1 MIMTENTTQHAHE
14 MNKDGKGSYAE
25 VHGLKMYYEIHGEG
39 FPLVLLHGGLST
51 IDTSFGKVLPGLAGR
66 RQVIAIEQQAH
77 GHTADSDRPLTYQQ
91 MDNDPI
97 ARLSHIGIECAG
109 FFGYSIGAGIA
120 IEIAIEHPKVVRKL
134 VVATPIFTADG
145 LQPGVLAGMEALQP
159 EHLAGS
165 PFQEDYE
172 RSAPN
177 PHDWPRLIAKTKQ
190 LDREFVDC
198 PSEAIASIKAP
209 TLLIAGDSDI
219 VRPEHVVELFR
230 LLGGG
235 DTGDHVGV
243 THVHVGVLAGT
254 THITL
259 VDRVDWLVDMIM
271 GLLDARRRVERSQ
284 HESTCLVAKQREREL
299 EERVI
304 KKEEG
309 TTM

>member
-91 MDNDPI
+91 MANDTI
-97 ARLSHIGIECAG
+97 ALLSHIGIECAD

-145 LQPGVLAGMEALQP
+145 FQPGVLAGMEALQP

-190 LDREFVDC
+190 LDREFVDW

-219 VRPEHVVELFR
+219 VRPEHVVEMFR

-235 DTGDHVGV
+235 VSGDHVGLPNV
-243 THVHVGVLAGT
+243 QLAVLPGT

-259 VDRVDWLVDMIM
+259 VDRADWLVPMIM
-271 GLLDARRRVERSQ
+271 GFLDAPRP
-284 HESTCLVAKQREREL
+284 A
-299 EERVI
+299 
-304 KKEEG
+304 
-309 TTM
+309 